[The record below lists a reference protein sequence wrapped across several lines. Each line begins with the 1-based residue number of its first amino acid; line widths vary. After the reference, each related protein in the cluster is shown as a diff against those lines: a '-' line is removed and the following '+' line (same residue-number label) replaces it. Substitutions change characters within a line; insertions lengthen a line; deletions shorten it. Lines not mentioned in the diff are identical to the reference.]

1 MLNLN
6 TVDRVLKCTRTAWI
20 ALCILLLP
28 YMLSHTTLSMVSLLE
43 FLYFYLMT
51 IILFYAVVYSEI
63 AIEEYAAIDK
73 SKLSKSD
80 LEYVRSELILVLSV
94 FSVGAGCVFLF
105 VVVKLV
111 SLIY

>member
-6 TVDRVLKCTRTAWI
+6 TVDRVLKCTRTVWI

-28 YMLSHTTLSMVSLLE
+28 YMLSHTTLSMVSVLE
-43 FLYFYLMT
+43 FLYFYLMAA
-51 IILFYAVVYSEI
+51 IFFYAVSYSEI
-63 AIEEYAAIDK
+63 AVEEYGSLDK
-73 SKLSKSD
+73 SKLSYAD
-80 LEYVRSELILVLSV
+80 LEYARSGLMLTLSV
-94 FSVGAGCVFLF
+94 FSLAAGCVFLF

>member
-6 TVDRVLKCTRTAWI
+6 TVDRTLKCIRIAWVLI
-20 ALCILLLP
+20 CILLLP
-28 YMLSHTTLSMVSLLE
+28 YMLSHTTMSVVSVLE

-51 IILFYAVVYSEI
+51 VVFFYAVVYSEI